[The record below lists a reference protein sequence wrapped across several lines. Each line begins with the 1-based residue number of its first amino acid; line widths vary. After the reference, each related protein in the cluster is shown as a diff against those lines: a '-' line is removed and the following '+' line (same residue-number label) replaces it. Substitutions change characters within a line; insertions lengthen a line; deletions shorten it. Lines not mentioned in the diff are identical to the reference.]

1 MGRWHFCFR
10 KQRKTKGLVMSQD
23 SSFQVIKS
31 QFRRTEATKRVYW
44 TMLLKSPGVAQ
55 ASGIAGSRGSKWHH
69 LYSFPPFLL
78 GWFCSQE
85 GSPLTRQDNTTTFLP
100 FHLPSPAKRGSVF
113 DVPEPNLIGPYLDHV
128 NPPNQWLWLRD
139 GMIWWPSLVMCS
151 FGSGERDQPAPAEPR
166 PREARR
172 ELFPPTRLGPL
183 SEGDTGAEPS
193 KPTPVPTEANW
204 SFIFLSHTTRL
215 VGS

>member
-44 TMLLKSPGVAQ
+44 TMLLKSPGVVQ
-55 ASGIAGSRGSKWHH
+55 ASGIAGSRDSKWHH

-113 DVPEPNLIGPYLDHV
+113 DVSEPNLIGPYLDHV
-128 NPPNQWLWLRD
+128 NPPNQ
-139 GMIWWPSLVMCS
+139 
-151 FGSGERDQPAPAEPR
+151 
-166 PREARR
+166 
-172 ELFPPTRLGPL
+172 
-183 SEGDTGAEPS
+183 
-193 KPTPVPTEANW
+193 
-204 SFIFLSHTTRL
+204 
-215 VGS
+215 